1 MIPDK
6 ATRLKTSDILVK
18 PTGEYRVGLKAS
30 LIGWLK
36 ELFLFGPHDSVSY
49 WQTSTKDRNDYAKA
63 VDILRKHA
71 RITRRDDL
79 HDFEEKITAK
89 KAVKLLNKTIKEMH
103 E

>member
-6 ATRLKTSDILVK
+6 GTRLKTSDILVK
-18 PTGEYRVGLKAS
+18 PTGEYRVGERAS

-36 ELFLFGPHDSVSY
+36 ELFLFGPPDVEY
-49 WQTSTKDRNDYAKA
+49 WQTSAKDQREYGKA

-71 RITRRDDL
+71 RLTRHDDL

-89 KAVKLLNKTIKEMH
+89 KAATLLNKTIKEMNT
-103 E
+103 

>member
-6 ATRLKTSDILVK
+6 TTRLKVSDILVK
-18 PTGEYRVGLKAS
+18 PTGEYRVGNKAS

-36 ELFLFGPHDSVSY
+36 ELFLFGPPDVEY
-49 WQTSTKDRNDYAKA
+49 WTTSTGERNDYAKA

-89 KAVKLLNKTIKEMH
+89 KAVTLLNKTIKEMH